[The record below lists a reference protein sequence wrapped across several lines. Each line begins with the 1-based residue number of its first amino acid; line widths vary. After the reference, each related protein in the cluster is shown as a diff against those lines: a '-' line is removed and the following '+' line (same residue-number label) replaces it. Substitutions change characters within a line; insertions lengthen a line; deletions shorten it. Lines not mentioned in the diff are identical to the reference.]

1 MIYRRFGYLQAR
13 VLLDKQDQLR
23 VLERDLKD
31 LDEELY
37 DAGKANTETRT
48 NINDDDL
55 QDRRDDLMEEI
66 EKTYCSYG
74 QCGGDLFLL
83 AIF

>member
-23 VLERDLKD
+23 VLERDLKE

-37 DAGKANTETRT
+37 DAGKANTETRV
-48 NINDDDL
+48 NIKDPEL
-55 QDRRDDLMEEI
+55 QDRRDELMEEI
-66 EKTYCSYG
+66 EKAYCSYG
-74 QCGGDLFLL
+74 
-83 AIF
+83 